1 MDTGGKNCPRLRCI
15 INSIVLIGHL
25 KLLHTLPSEPL
36 IVRGVSFHER
46 GSRLLV
52 CYLESHEVY
61 VSFFIMPSES
71 FLTAFT
77 SLCMKIESWTKEWFQ
92 QLVTRMYVSLICH
105 FSLYDGCLWW
115 CRYYFWRW
123 RDVNCLKSRQWGR
136 YVCHPPQEPL
146 RSFRHSIN
154 RNVPLLVSSPIG
166 SSLIV
171 VGSDNGHPRIYD
183 HHTGNLSASLPHGE
197 GKLFPFEFE

>member
-1 MDTGGKNCPRLRCI
+1 MACVVPAHNSRIEALAFDIHHRCLASAGEGGAKVWQMDTGGKNCPRLRCI

-77 SLCMKIESWTKEWFQ
+77 SLCMKIESWTKEWSQ
-92 QLVTRMYVSLICH
+92 RLVTRMYVSLICH
-105 FSLYDGCLWW
+105 FSLYDGCL
-115 CRYYFWRW
+115 
-123 RDVNCLKSRQWGR
+123 
-136 YVCHPPQEPL
+136 
-146 RSFRHSIN
+146 
-154 RNVPLLVSSPIG
+154 
-166 SSLIV
+166 
-171 VGSDNGHPRIYD
+171 
-183 HHTGNLSASLPHGE
+183 
-197 GKLFPFEFE
+197 